1 MTDKKKLIIG
11 SRGSKLSLAYAN
23 HVKSLLIKS
32 NSQFDD
38 NLIEIK
44 VIKTSGDIFQNKR
57 ISDIGGKGVFCK
69 QIEEELLESKID
81 LAIHSLKDLPTKM
94 TEGLCVNSVVKRN
107 DPRDAFLSYSAKSF
121 NELKPQ
127 SKIGTSSFRRHAQL
141 KLLRNDIEV
150 VNMRGN
156 IDTRITKLKNR
167 EYEAI
172 VLSLAGIQ
180 ILNLTDQVK
189 EVFNIEQMLPAIG
202 QGVIA
207 LQCKKDDQKI
217 LNILKTINDKETFY
231 CIEAERALLEAIG
244 GDCDTAIGGL
254 AKLSNDKISLKS
266 QLFSNDGK
274 KKFEF
279 QSFGHFKEAKEI
291 GYKVGEELLKKA
303 GPDFTTQGN

>member
-1 MTDKKKLIIG
+1 MTNKKKLIIG

-150 VNMRGN
+150 INMRGN
-156 IDTRITKLKNR
+156 IDTRITKLKNK

-180 ILNLTDQVK
+180 ALNLTDQVK

-303 GPDFTTQGN
+303 GPDFTTQEN